1 MNKNN
6 CTAYIGNFF
15 TIEWYYDEKGK
26 SQSFEYYEELSDL
39 QKRKLLVLFK
49 RIGDF
54 GKIHDITKFNFEG
67 DSIFAFKPQPD
78 RFLSFFVKDKK
89 IIIANGFH
97 KKSQKLPTEE
107 KDRAIKYKKDYF
119 KRIEKGTYYGK

>member
-15 TIEWYYDEKGK
+15 TIEWYYDERGK
-26 SQSFEYYEELSDL
+26 SQSHEYYEGLSDL

-54 GKIHDITKFNFEG
+54 GKIHDITKFNLKVTAYLHLNHNRIDFYPF
-67 DSIFAFKPQPD
+67 S
-78 RFLSFFVKDKK
+78 LK
-89 IIIANGFH
+89 I
-97 KKSQKLPTEE
+97 
-107 KDRAIKYKKDYF
+107 R
-119 KRIEKGTYYGK
+119 R

>member
-6 CTAYIGNFF
+6 CTAYIGKFF

-26 SQSFEYYEELSDL
+26 SHSHKYYEGLSDL

-54 GKIHDITKFNFEG
+54 GKILDITKFNFEG

-89 IIIANGFH
+89 IIVANGFH
-97 KKSQKLPTEE
+97 KKTQKLPVDE
-107 KDRAIKYKKDYF
+107 KTKAIKNRNDYF
-119 KRIEKGTYYGK
+119 KRIKEGTYYGK

>member
-26 SQSFEYYEELSDL
+26 SQSHEYYEGLSDL

-97 KKSQKLPTEE
+97 KKSQKLPVDE
-107 KDRAIKYKKDYF
+107 KNKAIKYKTDYF
-119 KRIEKGTYYGK
+119 KRIDEGTYYGK

>member
-15 TIEWYYDEKGK
+15 TIEWYFDEKGK
-26 SQSFEYYEELSDL
+26 SHSYEYYEGLSDL

-49 RIGDF
+49 QIGDF

-89 IIIANGFH
+89 IIVANGFH
-97 KKSQKLPTEE
+97 KKTQKLPADE
-107 KDRAIKYKKDYF
+107 KTKAIKYRNDYL
-119 KRIEKGTYYGK
+119 KRIEEGTYYGK

>member
-26 SQSFEYYEELSDL
+26 SQSHEYYEGLSDL

-67 DSIFAFKPQPD
+67 VEAVVDNKSML
-78 RFLSFFVKDKK
+78 FLEGTTLDFYEDINKRGFVFNNPNATKSCGCGQSFS
-89 IIIANGFH
+89 A
-97 KKSQKLPTEE
+97 
-107 KDRAIKYKKDYF
+107 
-119 KRIEKGTYYGK
+119 